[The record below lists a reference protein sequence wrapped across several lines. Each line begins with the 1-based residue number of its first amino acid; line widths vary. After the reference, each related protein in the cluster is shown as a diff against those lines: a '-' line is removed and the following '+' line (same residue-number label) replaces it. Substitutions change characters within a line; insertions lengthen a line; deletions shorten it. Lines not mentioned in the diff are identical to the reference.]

1 MPGFDKTGRKGEK
14 MEMTTAKP
22 IEKVPLNQYVVDA
35 ILEAVRNKELK
46 LGDKLP
52 SEGQLCEQFNVG
64 RHVIREALRRLQEM
78 SIVETAAGKGT
89 FICSAPPESL
99 GPQASA
105 LLLIGSVDSKDLFD
119 FRLAIESY
127 AAYFAAKNITADNA
141 GDLTASLE
149 EMRRTK
155 DSEETSKEFL
165 SANYRFH
172 KELVKLSGNQMY
184 IILYNTM
191 NDMLGQLVRS
201 YPYSAESTHES
212 YQEHYQIY
220 QAIVSHNAER
230 AFQLEREHLSRLRKR
245 RYGED
250 SIK

>member
-1 MPGFDKTGRKGEK
+1 
-14 MEMTTAKP
+14 MTTAKP

-35 ILEAVRNKELK
+35 IIDAVRTKELR
-46 LGDKLP
+46 LGDKIP
-52 SEGQLCEQFNVG
+52 SEGQLCEQFGVG

-78 SIVETAAGKGT
+78 SIVETEPGKGS

-105 LLLIGSVDSKDLFD
+105 LLLLGSVTDRDLFD

-127 AAYFAAKNITADNA
+127 AAYFAARNINAENA
-141 GDLTASLE
+141 GELMASLE

-155 DSEETSKEFL
+155 DSAETSREFL

-191 NDMLGQLVRS
+191 NDMLDQLVQS
-201 YPYSAESTHES
+201 SPYSLDSTHES
-212 YQEHYQIY
+212 YREHYEIY
-220 QAIVSHNAER
+220 QAVVSHDSER
-230 AFQLEREHLSRLRKR
+230 ALLLERQHLNRLRKR
-245 RYGED
+245 RYGEA
-250 SIK
+250 